1 MKTDFKISGSFNLS
15 HYGHLTW
22 RRKPL
27 GRRLCSE
34 FVLKIHIFR
43 VYYFFLSIAFLK
55 SVIYTHVRGISFM
68 CHKLLSCTLVE
79 PLKSSSENCIMYV
92 HVYFSEAKKKMY
104 KC

>member
-43 VYYFFLSIAFLK
+43 VFIFFLSIAFLK
-55 SVIYTHVRGISFM
+55 KVLFIRMFG
-68 CHKLLSCTLVE
+68 E
-79 PLKSSSENCIMYV
+79 
-92 HVYFSEAKKKMY
+92 
-104 KC
+104 

>member
-22 RRKPL
+22 RRKLL

-43 VYYFFLSIAFLK
+43 GFFFLSIAFLK
-55 SVIYTHVRGISFM
+55 SDLYACSGNKFYMSQVVKLHFSGTTKIIVRRL
-68 CHKLLSCTLVE
+68 H
-79 PLKSSSENCIMYV
+79 YV
-92 HVYFSEAKKKMY
+92 YACLF
-104 KC
+104 